1 MEMTGRIPAA
11 ACFVLSGFVLNACAA
26 KRAFADQPMRPYNA
40 QGGIWFPLRGE
51 QDCSSGKDRRY
62 IRDVSG
68 FWQLSKASQDDLCAG

>member
-1 MEMTGRIPAA
+1 
-11 ACFVLSGFVLNACAA
+11 
-26 KRAFADQPMRPYNA
+26 MRPYNA